1 MGRRGGTTR
10 TRSGPVPRTA
20 PPSRP
25 KERGPVDICRLRVP
39 LPASAWI
46 AEFSRSH
53 PELSIEVLSRLDLT
67 PRRSLS
73 EIRLRDAEEASWKDE
88 LGSLP
93 QVEAVEELERGP
105 SEVHLRVTHRTS
117 EFVPIFRELRIMRR
131 FPFTIQGGV
140 GHWVVV
146 ASASQIRQLLERLQE
161 RVPTATV
168 EAVRHAERSRGG
180 GPLTPHQ
187 EDLFRRAMAAG
198 YFEVP
203 RKVTLTGLAR
213 ALDVAPSTLSEALAV
228 IEKKLLETWPTSP

>member
-1 MGRRGGTTR
+1 M
-10 TRSGPVPRTA
+10 
-20 PPSRP
+20 
-25 KERGPVDICRLRVP
+25 DICRLRVP
-39 LPASAWI
+39 LPESAWI
-46 AEFSRSH
+46 AGFSRSH
-53 PELSIEVLSRLDLT
+53 PDLVIEVLSRLDLT
-67 PRRSLS
+67 AHRSLT
-73 EIRLRDAEEASWKDE
+73 EIRLRADETVSWRDE

-146 ASASQIRQLLERLQE
+146 ASAPQIRHLLSLLHE

-168 EAVRHAERSRGG
+168 EAVRHAPASRGA

-213 ALDVAPSTLSEALAV
+213 TLDVAPSTLSEALAV
-228 IEKKLLETWPTSP
+228 IEKKLLETWPAST

>member
-1 MGRRGGTTR
+1 M
-10 TRSGPVPRTA
+10 
-20 PPSRP
+20 
-25 KERGPVDICRLRVP
+25 DICRLRVP
-39 LPASAWI
+39 LPGSAWI

-53 PELSIEVLSRLDLT
+53 PDLVIEILSRLDLT
-67 PRRSLS
+67 AHRSLS
-73 EIRLRDAEEASWKDE
+73 EIRLRDAETASWKDE
-88 LGSLP
+88 VGSLP
-93 QVEAVEELERGP
+93 QVESVEELERGP

-146 ASASQIRQLLERLQE
+146 ASAPQIRHLLRRLHE

-168 EAVRHAERSRGG
+168 EAVRHTAASRGT

-187 EDLFRRAMAAG
+187 EELFRRAMAAG

-213 ALDVAPSTLSEALAV
+213 TLEVAPSTLSEALAV
-228 IEKKLLETWPTSP
+228 IEKKLLETWPAST